1 MGERFINLYV
11 LSHMQ
16 IQQNLAAAGAAGAR
30 GGLATETPHVSKM
43 PTAPSTAA
51 KSIKDV
57 VADILTA
64 LEEVGLHGVWAVFAE
79 RPDVVV
85 LQREGGYE
93 VVLAGRF
100 VKIRI
105 TTDEEFNAR
114 DIDVEYD

>member
-1 MGERFINLYV
+1 
-11 LSHMQ
+11 MQ
-16 IQQNLAAAGAAGAR
+16 TQKLQAAAAEAAGAR
-30 GGLATETPHVSKM
+30 GGLATEPPHVSKM

-64 LEEVGLHGVWAVFAE
+64 LEEVGLGGVWAVFAE

-85 LQREGGYE
+85 MQKGGGFE
-93 VVLAGRF
+93 VALVGRY

-105 TTDEEFNAR
+105 TADEELSVKH
-114 DIDVEYD
+114 IDVEHD